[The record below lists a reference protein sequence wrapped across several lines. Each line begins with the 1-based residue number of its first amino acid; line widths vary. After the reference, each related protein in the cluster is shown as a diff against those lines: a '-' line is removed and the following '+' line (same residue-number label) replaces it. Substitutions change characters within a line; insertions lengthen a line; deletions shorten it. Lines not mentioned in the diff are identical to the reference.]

1 MPRREEEEEVE
12 EEQPHGSRRWTRF
25 WGGSAF
31 ALALALPAATLAAPA
46 SEETGAA
53 EVRAPAQP
61 EAQAAEASPATTSA
75 TALEEPMSGRSNC
88 QNDYT
93 QTCFQPGSSG
103 PAGEQPESYA
113 QSHFQPAAQPE
124 R

>member
-31 ALALALPAATLAAPA
+31 ALALALPVATRAEPA
-46 SEETGAA
+46 SGEAGAA

-61 EAQAAEASPATTSA
+61 EAQAAQASPATTSA
-75 TALEEPMSGRSNC
+75 TALEEPMSRRSNC
-88 QNDYT
+88 ENDYT
-93 QTCFQPGSSG
+93 QSCFQPGSARPASG
-103 PAGEQPESYA
+103 PPESYA
-113 QSHFQPAAQPE
+113 QSRFQPAAQPE